1 MPSSGVMS
9 DRPPAPSSLPLLQR
23 LSRNLPLRIV
33 FTVPM
38 LLQLIGVVG
47 LVGYLSF
54 RNGQQAVQ
62 DLASQVRSE
71 LTARIQRELQGY
83 FSAPH
88 SINRLNATAFT
99 YGDLDIVGAQ
109 RGENMLFQQMR
120 IHPTIAFAYC
130 GSAQNGEF
138 FGVLRRPDTGQLQLS
153 YGNASNDFFRE
164 NYSLDVRGSR
174 MHRLSQLDRVYDAR
188 TRPWFKAAVAHE
200 RPVWTDVYLA
210 FSTGLPNVTASLPV
224 YDSAGRNLL
233 GVCATDVVLPEE
245 FREFLSELDIGE
257 SGQAFVV
264 DRRGNLISSSTD
276 EELMINTDPEDPQ
289 FRQAVDSG
297 NELIQ
302 TSASYLTEQ
311 FGSFDHIREAHQLTF
326 NLGGDRK
333 FLEVLPFS
341 DGFGLDW
348 LIVVVVPE
356 SDFTAEI
363 QANTRTTIA
372 LCLIALAIAVALGI
386 ALTRWVTYPIL
397 RLNDAIKTIAAG
409 NWQGTVDLH
418 RSDEVGQLADSF
430 NQTIAQLHKS
440 FKRLEVQ
447 RNAFSRF
454 FPPEYLT
461 FLDKPNVTQVSL
473 GDHINREMAITFSDI
488 RSFTSLSEKLTPQ
501 ETFDF
506 INSYLKS
513 ISPPV
518 RDHNGI
524 VVKFLG
530 DGMMSVFP
538 DGADAAVSAC
548 IAQLKCLQRFNETR
562 VQQGEAPI
570 NVGFGIHIGNVMVG
584 IVGEENRL
592 QADALSDIVNLTA
605 RLEGLSKYYG
615 VPLVISED
623 VLNKLEHPD
632 RYHTR
637 FLDRAIV
644 KGRTEVIAVYEV
656 FDIESEGDRRLKQET
671 LPMFEKALEAYR
683 DGKPLEAREWLEQVL
698 TINPNDKTAIL
709 YLQRVAILYERGVP
723 RNWDGVWAFT
733 QK

>member
-1 MPSSGVMS
+1 MS
-9 DRPPAPSSLPLLQR
+9 DRPPAPSSRPLLQR
-23 LSRNLPLRIV
+23 LPRNLPLRIV

-38 LLQLIGVVG
+38 LLQLVGIVG

-54 RNGQQAVQ
+54 RNGQKAVQ
-62 DLASQVRSE
+62 DLASQLRGE

-88 SINRLNATAFT
+88 AINRLNATAFT

-109 RGENMLFQQMR
+109 RGENILFQQMR

-138 FGVLRRPDTGQLQLS
+138 FGVLRQPDTGQLQLS
-153 YGNASNDFFRE
+153 YGNASNDFLRE

-188 TRPWFKAAVAHE
+188 TRPWFKAAVGRE

-245 FREFLSELDIGE
+245 FRAFLSDLEIGE
-257 SGQAFVV
+257 SGEAFVV

-276 EELMINTDPEDPQ
+276 EELMVGTDPDNLE
-289 FRQAVDSG
+289 FLKAVDSR

-302 TSASYLTEQ
+302 NSANYLTEQ
-311 FGSFDHIREAHQLTF
+311 FGSFDQIRQAHQLDF
-326 NLGGDRK
+326 NMEGDRK

-356 SDFTAEI
+356 ADFTAEI
-363 QANTRTTIA
+363 QTNTRTTIA
-372 LCLIALAIAVALGI
+372 LCLVALAIAVAFGI

-397 RLNDAIKTIAAG
+397 RLNNAVKTIAAG
-409 NWQGTVDLH
+409 NWQGTVDLN

-430 NQTIAQLHKS
+430 NQTIAQLHES

-461 FLDKPNVTQVSL
+461 FLDKPDVTQITL
-473 GDHINREMAITFSDI
+473 GDHINREMAITFCDI
-488 RSFTSLSEKLTPQ
+488 RSFTSICEKLTPQ

-506 INSYLKS
+506 INSYLKN

-518 RDHNGI
+518 REYNGI

-548 IAQLKCLQRFNETR
+548 IAQLRCLQHFNKIR
-562 VQQGEAPI
+562 IQRGDVPI
-570 NVGFGIHIGNVMVG
+570 LVGFGIHIGHVMVG

-615 VPLVISED
+615 VSLVISED
-623 VLNKLEHPD
+623 VLKKLEHPE

-644 KGRTEVIAVYEV
+644 KGRTEAIAVYEV
-656 FDIESEGDRRLKQET
+656 FDTEPERDRRLKQQT

-683 DGKPLEAREWLEQVL
+683 DGQPLEAREWLEQVL
-698 TINPNDKTAIL
+698 AINPNDSTAIL
-709 YLQRVAILYERGVP
+709 YLQRVALLYESGVP

>member
-1 MPSSGVMS
+1 
-9 DRPPAPSSLPLLQR
+9 
-23 LSRNLPLRIV
+23 
-33 FTVPM
+33 M
-38 LLQLIGVVG
+38 LVQLIGIVG

-54 RNGQQAVQ
+54 RNGQKAVQ

-71 LTARIQRELQGY
+71 LTARIQQELQGY

-88 SINRLNATAFT
+88 AINRLNATAFT

-120 IHPTIAFAYC
+120 IHPTIAFVYC

-138 FGVLRRPDTGQLQLS
+138 FGVLRQPDTGQLQLS
-153 YGNASNDFFRE
+153 YGNASNSFLRE

-174 MHRLSQLDRVYDAR
+174 MHRLSQLDRFYDAR
-188 TRPWFKAAVAHE
+188 TRPWFKAAVGHE

-224 YDSAGRNLL
+224 YDNAGRNLL

-245 FREFLSELDIGE
+245 FRAFLSELEIGE
-257 SGQAFVV
+257 SGEAFVV
-264 DRRGNLISSSTD
+264 DRRGNLISSSTN
-276 EELMINTDPEDPQ
+276 EELMVGTDPNNLQ
-289 FRQAVDSG
+289 FLKAVDSRS
-297 NELIQ
+297 ELIQ
-302 TSASYLTEQ
+302 NSANHLTEQ
-311 FGSFDHIREAHQLTF
+311 FGSFNQIREAHQLAF

-363 QANTRTTIA
+363 QSNTRTTIA
-372 LCLIALAIAVALGI
+372 LCLVALAIAVAMGI
-386 ALTRWVTYPIL
+386 ALTRWVTSPIL
-397 RLNDAIKTIAAG
+397 RLNEAVKTIAAG
-409 NWQGTVDLH
+409 NWQGTIDLQ

-430 NQTIAQLHKS
+430 NQTIAQLHQS
-440 FKRLEVQ
+440 FQRLEVQ

-454 FPPEYLT
+454 FPPEYLA
-461 FLDKPNVTQVSL
+461 FLDKSNVTQVSL

-488 RSFTSLSEKLTPQ
+488 RSFTSLSEKLSPQ

-548 IAQLKCLQRFNETR
+548 IAQLHCLKRFNETR

-570 NVGFGIHIGNVMVG
+570 TVGFGIHIGNVMVG
-584 IVGEENRL
+584 IVGEESRL

-623 VLNKLEHPD
+623 VLNKLEHPEQ
-632 RYHTR
+632 YHTR

-644 KGRTEVIAVYEV
+644 KGRTEAIAVYEV
-656 FDIESEGDRRLKQET
+656 FDTEPESDRRLKQQT

-683 DGKPLEAREWLEQVL
+683 DGQPLEAREWLEQVL
-698 TINPNDKTAIL
+698 TINPNDSTAIL
-709 YLQRVAILYERGVP
+709 YLQRVALLYESGVP

>member
-1 MPSSGVMS
+1 M
-9 DRPPAPSSLPLLQR
+9 
-23 LSRNLPLRIV
+23 PLRII
-33 FTVPM
+33 FTIPM

-54 RNGQQAVQ
+54 RNGQKAVQ
-62 DLASQVRSE
+62 DLASQLRSE

-88 SINRLNATAFT
+88 AINRLNATALT
-99 YGDLDIVGAQ
+99 YGDLDIVGAT
-109 RGENMLFQQMR
+109 RGENLLFQQMR
-120 IHPTIAFAYC
+120 IYPTIAFVYC

-153 YGNASNDFFRE
+153 YGNASNGFLRE
-164 NYSLDVRGSR
+164 NFSLDVRGTR

-188 TRPWFKAAVAHE
+188 TRPWFKAAIASE

-210 FSTGLPNVTASLPV
+210 FATGLPNVTASLPV
-224 YDSAGRNLL
+224 YDDAGRELL

-245 FREFLSELDIGE
+245 FRAFLSMLEIGE
-257 SGQAFVV
+257 SGEAFVV
-264 DRRGNLISSSTD
+264 DRQGNLISSSTN
-276 EELMINTDPEDPQ
+276 EPLMIDTDPDNPE
-289 FRQAVDSG
+289 FLKAINSR

-302 TSASYLTEQ
+302 SAASYLTDE
-311 FGSFDHIREAHQLTF
+311 FGSFDQIRQPHQLDF
-326 NLGGDRK
+326 SLKGDRQY
-333 FLEVLPFS
+333 LEVLPFS

-356 SDFTAEI
+356 SDFTAQI
-363 QANTRTTIA
+363 QSNTRATIA
-372 LCLIALAIAVALGI
+372 LCIVALAIAVALGI
-386 ALTRWVTYPIL
+386 ALSRWVTYPIL
-397 RLNDAIKTIAAG
+397 RLNTAVKTIAAG
-409 NWQGTVDLH
+409 NWEGTVDLN

-430 NQTIAQLHKS
+430 NQMIAQLHDS

-454 FPPEYLT
+454 FPQEYLA
-461 FLDKPNVTQVSL
+461 FLDKPDVTHINL
-473 GDHINREMAITFSDI
+473 GDHVNREMAIMFTDI
-488 RSFTSLSEKLTPQ
+488 RSFTSTCEKLTPQ

-506 INSYLKS
+506 INAYLENA
-513 ISPPV
+513 SPPI

-530 DGMMSVFP
+530 DGMMAVFP

-548 IAQLKCLQRFNETR
+548 IAQIQSLQQFNEARRKT
-562 VQQGEAPI
+562 GEIPI
-570 NVGFGIHIGNVMVG
+570 MVGIGVHIGNVMVG

-592 QADALSDIVNLTA
+592 QADTLSDIVNLTA

-623 VLNKLEHPD
+623 VLKKLEHPE

-644 KGRTEVIAVYEV
+644 KGRTEAIAVYEV
-656 FDIESEGDRRLKQET
+656 FDAEPESDRRLKQET
-671 LPMFEKALEAYR
+671 LPTFEKALEAYR
-683 DGKPLEAREWLEQVL
+683 NGYPLEAREWLEQVL

-723 RNWDGVWAFT
+723 KNWDGVWAFT